1 MQSIVN
7 LRKNFINQVQELEF
21 PSAIRRTDGKVFIVI
36 TFVITFHH
44 FIIITFVI
52 TFHHFCHRDYIYTSH
67 CLHKIQRILGDI
79 NEHYQEGLTLA
90 LLTTT
95 LEISRLRVKCRFLP
109 ISSSSSS
116 SLCLGWIV
124 GWVWKVR
131 PLHFQPPKV

>member
-7 LRKNFINQVQELEF
+7 LRKIFTNQVQELEF

-44 FIIITFVI
+44 F
-52 TFHHFCHRDYIYTSH
+52 CHRDYIYTSH
-67 CLHKIQRILGDI
+67 CFHKIQRILGDI